1 MHHFNLPTYPPW
13 RAKQLYGGPLLE
25 LRDLRLPKV
34 EKPQGEQ
41 PGPVID
47 FDQKCSSAAHGHGS
61 GADLRLDHG
70 IDLIAQ
76 PAYGCDFCA
85 VLIPERKMKEQIFQ
99 RADAD
104 VCEAGRHFV
113 PHSSEVGDRMLK
125 NCLAQARPDQKR
137 PRGRLVS

>member
-1 MHHFNLPTYPPW
+1 MP
-13 RAKQLYGGPLLE
+13 K
-25 LRDLRLPKV
+25 LRDLGLPKM

-41 PGPVID
+41 PGAVIN

-61 GADLRLDHG
+61 RAHLRLDDCV
-70 IDLIAQ
+70 DLTAQ
-76 PAYGCDFCA
+76 PADGSDFRA

-113 PHSSEVGDRMLK
+113 SHSSEAGDRMLK

-137 PRGRLVS
+137 PRDRLVS